1 MQVDVVRKQMKVQ
14 PSYTR
19 QYTEVS
25 QHQNN
30 KQKRQNPA
38 FGNFVVATMDA
49 IEKGGLFA
57 SFAAQDVLG
66 SCVPRTATA
75 FYRNKD
81 ITGKWNYA
89 EASEVSIREFV
100 SSITMFLIPMVMMAC
115 IKKAVGKACDVPV
128 NFIKGLGESMKA
140 VAGKDTKELKKSFY
154 NDTFARMFKDSGI
167 KDGKE
172 KASEFAQKLVDL
184 EAVRKTDKKAY
195 KKGMGELSE
204 EFALLRKSNSANHAE
219 NYYTTTFK
227 YAENKTANASFSRF
241 VKHIQN
247 YAHDAI
253 AHIEKHKS
261 ENVGEYLE
269 KFNTKRIGARF
280 LSNAAMAAAVV
291 GFYMY
296 IPKLYTLHKTNPALA
311 GLEPE
316 TKGTQKA

>member
-1 MQVDVVRKQMKVQ
+1 MKVQ
-14 PSYTR
+14 PNYTR

-25 QHQNN
+25 QNQNN
-30 KQKRQNPA
+30 KSRKQNPA

-49 IEKGGLFA
+49 VERGGLFA
-57 SFAAQDVLG
+57 SFAAQDILG
-66 SCVPRTATA
+66 TCVPRTGTA

-100 SSITMFLIPMVMMAC
+100 SSITMFLIPMVMMAG
-115 IKKAVGKACDVPV
+115 IKKAIGKACDVPV

-154 NDTFARMFKDSGI
+154 NNTFAKMFKDSGI

-172 KASEFAQKLVDL
+172 KAAEFAQKLADL
-184 EAVRKTDKKAY
+184 DAIKKTDKKAY
-195 KKGMGELSE
+195 KTGLGELAE
-204 EFALLRKSNSANHAE
+204 EFALLRKTNSTNHAE

-227 YAENKTANASFSRF
+227 YAKEKSAGASFSRF
-241 VKHIQN
+241 VKHVQN
-247 YAHDAI
+247 YAHDAV
-253 AHIEKHKS
+253 ANIEKHKP
-261 ENVGEYLE
+261 ENVGEFLE

-316 TKGTQKA
+316 TKGAQKA

>member
-1 MQVDVVRKQMKVQ
+1 MKVQ
-14 PSYTR
+14 PNYTR
-19 QYTEVS
+19 HYTEVG
-25 QHQNN
+25 QNQNN
-30 KQKRQNPA
+30 KPKKHNPA

-49 IEKGGLFA
+49 VERGGLFA
-57 SFAAQDVLG
+57 SFAAQDLLG
-66 SCVPRTATA
+66 TCFPRTATA

-81 ITGKWNYA
+81 ITGKYNYA

-100 SSITMFLIPMVMMAC
+100 SSITMFLIPMGMMAL
-115 IKKAVGKACDVPV
+115 IKKGIGKACDVPV

-140 VAGKDTKELKKSFY
+140 VAGKDSGELKKSFY
-154 NDTFARMFKDSGI
+154 NDTFSRMFKDSGI
-167 KDGKE
+167 KEGKE

-184 EAVRKTDKKAY
+184 EAVQKTDKKAY
-195 KKGMGELSE
+195 KAGLNELAE

-219 NYYTTTFK
+219 NYFATTFK
-227 YAENKTANASFSRF
+227 YAEKKTANTSFSRF

-247 YAHDAI
+247 YAHDAVTN
-253 AHIEKHKS
+253 IEKHKPQ
-261 ENVGEYLE
+261 NVGEFLE

-316 TKGTQKA
+316 TKGAQKA